1 MKVINNN
8 QLSEYIIINF
18 KIDNNEN
25 LNLDIINNYYKTI
38 SEWIK
43 FILDTYDARF
53 NWNYYICNLNFNI
66 IRVFIYIN
74 KYKYAQTDIETNT
87 LYITNSYYDFNKYN
101 ILRKKKIQ

>member
-66 IRVFIYIN
+66 IRVFIYIS
-74 KYKYAQTDIETNT
+74 K
-87 LYITNSYYDFNKYN
+87 YITLKIWFWNKCRITATRAIPIVFLFLVSKY
-101 ILRKKKIQ
+101 I